1 MTEPGTTGEPGEKT
15 PADLA
20 AAVLKNCVDNYV
32 EQTKG
37 WLDGNRQ
44 AFLDAFD
51 RSLAG
56 TYTAGHFVKDGA
68 AMWAR
73 TVQYLAGLATVG
85 TGVPA
90 DPADPA
96 DPPDPTGPTP
106 QPGQAEPPGPHGET
120 SARG

>member
-1 MTEPGTTGEPGEKT
+1 MSGPGGTGETGQTGEKT

-44 AFLDAFD
+44 AFVDAFD

-85 TGVPA
+85 TGVPT
-90 DPADPA
+90 DPA
-96 DPPDPTGPTP
+96 P
-106 QPGQAEPPGPHGET
+106 QPGQPGQRGQDQGPHGEP
-120 SARG
+120 SA

>member
-1 MTEPGTTGEPGEKT
+1 MSGTAGTGEPGGTGQSGEKT

-37 WLDGNRQ
+37 WLDGNRH
-44 AFLDAFD
+44 AFVDAFD

-56 TYTAGHFVKDGA
+56 TYTAGHFVQDGA

-90 DPADPA
+90 DP
-96 DPPDPTGPTP
+96 GPQAGQGP
-106 QPGQAEPPGPHGET
+106 QDEGPHGEA
-120 SARG
+120 SNA

>member
-1 MTEPGTTGEPGEKT
+1 MTEPGATDEASEPGDKT

-20 AAVLKNCVDNYV
+20 AAVLKSCVDNYV

-51 RSLAG
+51 QSLAG
-56 TYTAGHFVKDGA
+56 RYTAGHFVKDGA

-85 TGVPA
+85 TGVPG

-96 DPPDPTGPTP
+96 P

-120 SARG
+120 SARS